1 VRLHPAKTKIVYCQ
15 DSRRRGSY
23 AHTSFTF
30 LGYAFRTRGARRA
43 HGKMFTGFRAAVSPE
58 ALKKMSQQ
66 VRQWRIHTRT
76 RHNLN
81 ELAAMITP
89 VVAGLDELLRP
100 VLPVADVSRPA
111 AHQHLPDAVGR

>member
-58 ALKKMSQQ
+58 ALKQMSQQ

-81 ELAAMITP
+81 EL
-89 VVAGLDELLRP
+89 
-100 VLPVADVSRPA
+100 
-111 AHQHLPDAVGR
+111 DAI